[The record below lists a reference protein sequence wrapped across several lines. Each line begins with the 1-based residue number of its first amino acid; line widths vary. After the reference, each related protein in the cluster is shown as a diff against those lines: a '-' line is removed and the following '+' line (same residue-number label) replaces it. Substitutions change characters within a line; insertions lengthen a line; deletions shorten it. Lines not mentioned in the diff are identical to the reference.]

1 VRVESTR
8 ARAPAKP
15 SSLFTRCD
23 TSPPRAA
30 YYNDIF
36 TGAVCCTVQTGE
48 DGVKRLYVMA
58 LAVLA
63 AYRGYGIGALGLE
76 SPPHPT
82 PLHRTHLTPRPPLPL
97 PPAGSALV
105 QSVLDAVAKAGDV
118 KEVYLHVW
126 TKNEEAVRFYETK
139 FGFSRDAGT
148 VANYYRRIDPPD
160 AYVLRLAVNGGTA

>member
-1 VRVESTR
+1 VRSGLTR
-8 ARAPAKP
+8 
-15 SSLFTRCD
+15 
-23 TSPPRAA
+23 
-30 YYNDIF
+30 
-36 TGAVCCTVQTGE
+36 E
-48 DGVKRLYVMA
+48 
-58 LAVLA
+58 
-63 AYRGYGIGALGLE
+63 
-76 SPPHPT
+76 PT
-82 PLHRTHLTPRPPLPL
+82 PPLSTAHTSRRGPPLPL
-97 PPAGSALV
+97 LPAGSALV